1 VPSPSCSA
9 ATGSLRFLLQKY
21 IPAATATNA
30 ATPPSTPP
38 TIGPAETVV
47 EDATDG
53 EDVGEL
59 VVVELTRS
67 DDNGADKGADNGADE
82 GADEEDSADVGGLV
96 IFPLNVSRNNT
107 VVVVKF
113 RGSFWP
119 TYVVYAPC
127 PMLPCTPAHM

>member
-1 VPSPSCSA
+1 LNPCIGKRVLLPGAKYAPSPVCFA

-59 VVVELTRS
+59 LVVAELTRI
-67 DDNGADKGADNGADE
+67 DDEGADE
-82 GADEEDSADVGGLV
+82 GADEEDSEDVGGLV

-119 TYVVYAPC
+119 T
-127 PMLPCTPAHM
+127 